1 MEKNIEGERVRDKK
15 NAEREN
21 QAKRA
26 KEQQS
31 QMEEMSHVMQQQQ

>member
-21 QAKRA
+21 QAKRT

-31 QMEEMSHVMQQQQ
+31 QMQEMSHVMQQQQ